1 MTAFRSVLLSLALAA
16 GAAAAEGGAPAG
28 RPEAM
33 IGVNLSGAEFG
44 NVPGRFGHD
53 YAYPGAAS
61 FDYFKSRGMT
71 TVRLPFRWERIQPK
85 PMGALDAAELQRLDA
100 AVALARERGMK
111 LMLDLH
117 NFGSHGSAA
126 LGAPELPNEAFA
138 DLWRRLAEH
147 FTNEPAVFAYGLM
160 NEPVQAKDRWP
171 AAAQAAVDAIRAV
184 DRERTISVCGGGF
197 SGAHAWPKCA
207 KGLPLRD
214 PADRIV
220 YEAHQYFDRD
230 HSGTY
235 RQGYDDSGACPTTGV
250 ERLQPFVAW
259 LEEHHARGYLGEFG
273 VPGDDPRWL
282 ETLDRFIAELK
293 ARGIGGAYWSAGER
307 WGKYPLSVEPRDGRD
322 RPQMEVLAAYAG
334 DRAKAKD
341 ARAGYDGA
349 DARMRAAGRRM
360 VFNFRSRAEA
370 YHYANPETRYASEA
384 VDDAGRDA
392 RRISFRHA
400 GQPAYVGVGLYFG
413 ALACKDRS
421 AFVLTVRAEKPTG
434 LDVKI
439 HAADQSSF
447 TTRAQVTKDWQE
459 IVLPFARFTGA
470 KGAFDPSLPVE
481 KIEFQPGHDPAGN
494 ALLLGELMLQK

>member
-1 MTAFRSVLLSLALAA
+1 MA
-16 GAAAAEGGAPAG
+16 GAADAPAAVA
-28 RPEAM
+28 PEAM

-44 NVPGRFGHD
+44 SVPGRFGHD

-61 FDYFKSRGMT
+61 FDYFRSRGMT
-71 TVRLPFRWERIQPK
+71 TVRLPFRWERVQPK
-85 PMGALDAAELQRLDA
+85 LMAALEGAELQRLDA
-100 AVALARERGMK
+100 TVAIARERGMR

-117 NFGSHGSAA
+117 NFGGRDGAA
-126 LGAPELPNEAFA
+126 LGTAELPNEAFA
-138 DLWRRLAEH
+138 DVWRRLAEH

-171 AAAQAAVDAIRAV
+171 AAAQAAVDAIRSV

-207 KGLPLRD
+207 KGFPLRD

-235 RQGYDDSGACPTTGV
+235 QQGYDDSGACPTTGV

-259 LEEHHARGYLGEFG
+259 LRENRARGFVGEFG

-293 ARGIGGAYWSAGER
+293 AHGIGGAYWAAGER

-322 RPQMEVLAAYAG
+322 RPQMEVLSRYAG
-334 DRAKAKD
+334 DRVPPKD
-341 ARAGYDGA
+341 AKPGYDGA

-360 VFNFRSRAEA
+360 VFSFRARAEA
-370 YHYANPETRYASEA
+370 YHYANKETEYASAA
-384 VDDAGRDA
+384 VDDGGRDA
-392 RRISFRHA
+392 RRISFKHA

-413 ALACKDRS
+413 SLVCKDRS
-421 AFVLTVRAEKPTG
+421 AFVLSARAEKPTG

-439 HAADQSSF
+439 HAADKSSF
-447 TTRAQVTKDWQE
+447 AARVQVTKDWQE
-459 IVLPFARFTGA
+459 IALPFAQFTGA
-470 KGAFDPSLPVE
+470 NGAFDPSTSVE